1 MYNSKISPKFP
12 KFPKSLDTFSKC
24 FAFMPTF
31 PLGWDI
37 QSQKLVS
44 FQDPKLLLPWM
55 ALTLTL
61 FLSNSVVVVLLLS
74 EILGLVDLTISEVV
88 LSILLL
94 SLGGLSAL
102 LDFITAAFTRNAA
115 QAFNCLAV
123 LQKEIRT

>member
-1 MYNSKISPKFP
+1 
-12 KFPKSLDTFSKC
+12 
-24 FAFMPTF
+24 
-31 PLGWDI
+31 
-37 QSQKLVS
+37 
-44 FQDPKLLLPWM
+44 M

-123 LQKEIRT
+123 LQKEIST